1 MTIAP
6 ERLTTVQPAPHAL
19 MVDAGASTPRT
30 NAIGG
35 TTRTPRDRSIDTVR
49 AALLVIV
56 VALHSTMVGVSIG
69 AAGPVLENALENQPW
84 FAPVSWVVQIM
95 PLFFIVGGFS
105 SITHWR
111 SLRAGNVSAA
121 SYVRGRIDRL
131 VRPAIAV
138 VAVVGAA
145 LLTLT
150 VMGVPADI
158 VATASFRIG
167 QPLWFLGVYILCS
180 AMVPL
185 MVRAHERAR
194 VLTPTLL
201 AGAVIAVDVARMAT
215 GIDAIGFANLLFV
228 WLLVQQ
234 LGFWL
239 ADGHIDALTR
249 RTRVGVLGAACVTL
263 VALTARP
270 YSADMLVNLNPPTL
284 CLVVL
289 GVAQLMVFS
298 LLRPRISV
306 LADRPLVR
314 RITDAL
320 GQRAMTVYLW
330 HMPVLIALAAGLLVL
345 NATAGVP
352 LPDPLSPA
360 WWVSRPLWLVVVG
373 LAVVPVVRL
382 FSRFERVR
390 GMPRAAASALSP
402 TPLSVTVDTL
412 LGAAGVATA
421 LILGFSVVP
430 AMVSLALLLCALV
443 GTRRFRTIQIGAL
456 RWT

>member
-1 MTIAP
+1 
-6 ERLTTVQPAPHAL
+6 

-30 NAIGG
+30 IATGA
-35 TTRTPRDRSIDTVR
+35 TTKTPRDRSIDTVR
-49 AALLVIV
+49 AALLVVV
-56 VALHSTMVGVSIG
+56 VALHSMMVGVSVG

-95 PLFFIVGGFS
+95 PLFFIVGGFA

-111 SLRAGNVSAA
+111 GLRAGDVGAA

-145 LLTLT
+145 LLALT

-185 MVRAHERAR
+185 MVRAHECAR

-201 AGAVIAVDVARMAT
+201 LGTVITIDAARMAS
-215 GIDAIGFANLLFV
+215 GIDAIGFANLMFV

-239 ADGHIDALTR
+239 ADGHVDALSR
-249 RTRVGVLGAACVTL
+249 RTRVAILGGAFFTL
-263 VALTARP
+263 VALTAGP

-289 GVAQLMVFS
+289 GLGQLMVLS
-298 LLRPRISV
+298 LLRPRIALV
-306 LADRPLVR
+306 ADRPLVR
-314 RITDAL
+314 RATDAL

-345 NATAGVP
+345 DASVGVP
-352 LPDPLSPA
+352 LPEPLSPA
-360 WWVSRPLWLVVVG
+360 WWVSRPLWLIVVG

-382 FSRFERVR
+382 FSRFERGRRVDIAR
-390 GMPRAAASALSP
+390 RMPRAAAPALSP
-402 TPLSVTVDTL
+402 TPLSVTLDTL

-421 LILGFSVVP
+421 LIAGFSAVP
-430 AMVSLALLLCALV
+430 AMVSLALLLVALG
-443 GTRRFRTIQIGAL
+443 GTRRMRAPRIYTGRVHAGQTGEL
-456 RWT
+456 RWN